1 MTDKLHV
8 LWRAS
13 TGERVHIGTLDRRT
27 ERGGTIVYRFRY
39 TKAVVDLALSTGIWP
54 LQEFICNRHYRS
66 KTLFAT
72 FAERIPRGARDIDPF
87 VALTM
92 FDSLDDYIEIEAA

>member
-1 MTDKLHV
+1 MTDALKV
-8 LWRAS
+8 MWRLRS
-13 TGERVHIGTLDRRT
+13 GERVHIGTLDRHT

-39 TKAVVDLALSTGIWP
+39 TKLGVDIALSTSLWP
-54 LQEFICNRHYRS
+54 LQQFICNRHYRS

-72 FAERIPRGARDIDPF
+72 FAERIPRGARDMDPF

-92 FDSLDDYIEIEAA
+92 FDWIDYIEMEAA